1 MGCHA
6 LLQRIF
12 PCPPPGG
19 QTQGLNQYL
28 LGLLHWEAGFF
39 TTSAAW
45 EALRSSCPRDQNCVF
60 CIAWQGFFF
69 FFLPDPVTASKTP
82 VQTPCL
88 WSGDNGHKLIGVV
101 LGGRHQHPNEKNR
114 NISWILHV
122 VTCEQFN
129 SKQFTYNNLHI
140 IALNYSTNLKLSV
153 FVGKKI
159 SWGSH

>member
-1 MGCHA
+1 MSSA
-6 LLQRIF
+6 L
-12 PCPPPGG
+12 PG
-19 QTQGLNQYL
+19 
-28 LGLLHWEAGFF
+28 
-39 TTSAAW
+39 
-45 EALRSSCPRDQNCVF
+45 RV
-60 CIAWQGFFF
+60 FF

-159 SWGSH
+159 SWGSHESLPVGRLEKT